1 MLELLV
7 IRLREYGLELNT
19 KKTKMMSSTV
29 QDEDTS
35 LVDTNLGFLE
45 LVGNSSTHK
54 YLGRNWPGNFIF
66 RGETAVSHRLGCAWA
81 RFNGL
86 RNILTNK
93 LISLRSR
100 LRLFAST
107 ITPTVAYSL
116 ETAPLTMKLEKRLD
130 VMQRKMLRSIVGWRI
145 DESLTY
151 EQNGHI
157 MKQRVATAL
166 KIFPIAP
173 GLRQL
178 RRQSRSYRRR
188 WTLCGSCWKERTTTT
203 KLN

>member
-157 MKQRVATAL
+157 MK
-166 KIFPIAP
+166 
-173 GLRQL
+173 
-178 RRQSRSYRRR
+178 
-188 WTLCGSCWKERTTTT
+188 
-203 KLN
+203 